1 MGFDA
6 GTLTSA
12 FVSPGS
18 AEEAAYRRILEG
30 EVELV
35 TSPAT
40 LWLFARVLIDGFGW
54 DPVMAEHAVTHVA
67 RVAAD
72 VRSDAGAAG

>member
-6 GTLTSA
+6 GRLASA
-12 FVSPGS
+12 FVFPGS
-18 AEEAAYRRILEG
+18 AEEAAYRRFLEG
-30 EVELV
+30 EDELV

-40 LWLFARVLIDGFGW
+40 LFEFARILIEGFGW

-67 RVAAD
+67 RVAVG
-72 VRSDAGAAG
+72 VRSDARAG